1 MTETSVAAIFRAE
14 LPSALERLT
23 QDEWAVTTLRDSL
36 TVAATQEDAFASVPE
51 VIRLACVQDDS
62 YAFLCCCWFALGL
75 ARRSDTTEAPHEL
88 QTLLRA
94 AKLRAV
100 EFNCE
105 SEVANVAAWYRLA
118 I

>member
-1 MTETSVAAIFRAE
+1 MAETSVAAIFRAK
-14 LPSALERLT
+14 LPSALDRLT

-36 TVAATQEDAFASVPE
+36 AVAATQEDAFACVPE
-51 VIRLACVQDDS
+51 AIRLACVQDDS
-62 YAFLCCCWFALGL
+62 YAFLSCCWFALDL
-75 ARRSDTTEAPHEL
+75 ARRSQTTEAPYEL

-105 SEVANVAAWYRLA
+105 SEVPNVAAWYRRA